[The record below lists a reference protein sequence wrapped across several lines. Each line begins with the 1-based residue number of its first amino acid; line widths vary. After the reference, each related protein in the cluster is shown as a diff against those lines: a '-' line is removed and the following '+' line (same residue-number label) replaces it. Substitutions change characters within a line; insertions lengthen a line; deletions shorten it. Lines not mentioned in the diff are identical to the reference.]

1 MPIREL
7 EFVDISGEE
16 QIAASETSSESFDR
30 VEFARQALDLLKP
43 AQTTV
48 AICEGRARVH
58 VQSGRQWGRR
68 AGARWVMLS
77 VPPLASRRAIALA
90 IAGLATPEDGSK
102 PYVLDVLFS
111 APPP

>member
-7 EFVDISGEE
+7 DFVDISSEE

-30 VEFARQALDLLKP
+30 FEFARQALDLLKP
-43 AQTTV
+43 ARTTV
-48 AICEGRARVH
+48 AICEGRVRVH
-58 VQSGRQWGRR
+58 LQSGRQWGRS
-68 AGARWVMLS
+68 AGARWVMLL

-90 IAGLATPEDGSK
+90 IAALATDTDGAK

-111 APPP
+111 ESPA